1 MNKSNLEAGLKKMG
15 DQLVTEVQA
24 DLGKQKLIMLVLR
37 LKIAGWSKIIG
48 SEINPKNQKKD
59 LFIGTLWAA
68 IAPPPKEGLSKILSK
83 NGLYVHPGIFKIH
96 DKGTPSE
103 IFISSH
109 CTRTAFE
116 DLPKEVQVLS
126 ALSGHNIEQIN
137 YQYADVFE
145 KASHTT

>member
-37 LKIAGWSKIIG
+37 LKIADWLKFIDP
-48 SEINPKNQKKD
+48 EINPKYQKKG

-83 NGLYVHPGIFKIH
+83 NGLYVHPGIFKTH

-103 IFISSH
+103 IYISSH
-109 CTRTAFE
+109 GAKIAFE

-126 ALSGHNIEQIN
+126 ALSGHNIKQIN
-137 YQYADVFE
+137 
-145 KASHTT
+145 